1 MSTNTLPDTTTPAT
15 LPARVTTINAEKFRN
30 ACLFRLRI
38 RRYGNRAKIKDGA
51 KLTEYLAL
59 KKQQENETPELGSNN
74 GAGPAITGEISGSVT
89 ATKRLLVSPA
99 LDAVNELLT
108 QTKEKLVG
116 RFGIMAPSNIQPGLF
131 ACRVETVAQA
141 EAIIEDAQTKL
152 ALELLPAFRAD
163 FAPAIERARTA
174 RIKDGGLGPLFD
186 ASDYITEDEA
196 AEAFGI
202 EHYWLSLDVPENLP
216 AELRAAA
223 AEKLERQFTEAA
235 DEVKLALREGF
246 QQLIA
251 HAAEAL
257 KPGEDGAK
265 KIFRN
270 SLTDN
275 IAAFCDSFNARNIM
289 NDTELAA
296 LVSRAREVLT
306 TIDTGGK
313 ATADVI
319 RKNASVR
326 ENVQAQF
333 SAIAAELGAQIETER
348 SRQFSFSED

>member
-1 MSTNTLPDTTTPAT
+1 MTTNTLPDTTTPAQ
-15 LPARVTTINAEKFRN
+15 LPARVTTINAERFRN

-38 RRYGNRAKIKDGA
+38 SRFGNRAKIKDGS
-51 KLTEYLAL
+51 KLTEYLSL
-59 KKQQENETPELGSNN
+59 KKQQEQEQTELGQSR
-74 GAGPAITGEISGSVT
+74 AIAPAITGDISGSVT
-89 ATKRLLVSPA
+89 ATKRLMVSPA

-131 ACRVETVAQA
+131 ACCVETVGQA
-141 EAIIEDAQTKL
+141 ENIIEDAQSKL
-152 ALELLPAFRAD
+152 ALELLPALAQD

-174 RIKDGGLGPLFD
+174 KIKDGGLGPLFD
-186 ASDYITEDEA
+186 PADYCTADEA
-196 AEAFGI
+196 LEAFGI
-202 EHYWLSLDVPENLP
+202 EHYWLSLDVPANLP
-216 AELRAAA
+216 AELRAEA

-270 SLTDN
+270 TLTDN
-275 IAAFCDSFNARNIM
+275 IAAFCNTFNSRNIM
-289 NDTELAA
+289 GDAELAA

-306 TIDTGGK
+306 TIETGGK

-319 RKNASVR
+319 RKDASVR
-326 ENVQAQF
+326 ENVHAQF
-333 SAIAAELGAQIETER
+333 SAIAAELGGMIETER
-348 SRQFSFSED
+348 SRQFNFDEN

>member
-59 KKQQENETPELGSNN
+59 KKQQENEQAELDQTPTT
-74 GAGPAITGEISGSVT
+74 APAISGEISGSVT
-89 ATKRLLVSPA
+89 ATKRLMTSAP

-108 QTKEKLVG
+108 QTKESLVG

-131 ACRVETVAQA
+131 VCRVDSVARV

-174 RIKDGGLGPLFD
+174 KIKEGGLGPLFD
-186 ASDYITEDEA
+186 PADYITEDQA
-196 AEAFGI
+196 CEAFGI

-223 AEKLERQFTEAA
+223 AEKLEKQFTEAA

-251 HAAEAL
+251 HAADAL

-289 NDTELAA
+289 GDAELEN
-296 LVSRAREVLT
+296 LVTRAREVLT
-306 TIDTGGK
+306 TINTGGK
-313 ATADVI
+313 KTADVI
-319 RKNASVR
+319 RKDASIR

-333 SAIAAELGAQIETER
+333 SAIAAELGGMIETER
-348 SRQFSFSED
+348 SRQFSFAED

>member
-1 MSTNTLPDTTTPAT
+1 
-15 LPARVTTINAEKFRN
+15 
-30 ACLFRLRI
+30 
-38 RRYGNRAKIKDGA
+38 
-51 KLTEYLAL
+51 
-59 KKQQENETPELGSNN
+59 
-74 GAGPAITGEISGSVT
+74 
-89 ATKRLLVSPA
+89 
-99 LDAVNELLT
+99 
-108 QTKEKLVG
+108 
-116 RFGIMAPSNIQPGLF
+116 
-131 ACRVETVAQA
+131 
-141 EAIIEDAQTKL
+141 
-152 ALELLPAFRAD
+152 
-163 FAPAIERARTA
+163 
-174 RIKDGGLGPLFD
+174 
-186 ASDYITEDEA
+186 
-196 AEAFGI
+196 
-202 EHYWLSLDVPENLP
+202 VPENLP

-223 AEKLERQFTEAA
+223 AEKLEKQFTEAA

-296 LVSRAREVLT
+296 LVCRAREVLT
-306 TIDTGGK
+306 TINTGGK

-319 RKNASVR
+319 RKDATIR

-348 SRQFSFSED
+348 SRQFSFSEE